1 MNENKTSCAPADNQQ
16 TLWDR
21 IDWTK
26 AELAVRKLQAR
37 IVKAQKEGRYNKVKA
52 LQWTLTHSFY
62 AKALA
67 VKRVTSNGGGNTP
80 GVDMETW
87 EKPEAK
93 TQAISELKR
102 RGYQPKP
109 LRRVHIK
116 KSNGKLRPLGIP
128 TMKDRAMQ
136 ALYLMALEPVSE
148 TTADSRSYGFR
159 KERRCMDAVMQCHNI
174 LRKGYSPEWILE
186 GDIKGC
192 FDHISHEWLLA
203 NIPMDKAILR
213 KWLKCGYIFNKQMFP
228 TEEGTPQ
235 GGIISPTLANMTLD
249 GLQKVLAEKYK
260 RVRIK
265 GKLYSPMVNLVRYA
279 DDFIITC
286 ENRETLE
293 KEIKPLVA
301 DFMSERGLTLSE
313 EKTVITNIHDGFDFL
328 GFNIRKFGNE
338 ILTKPTKKAEKRFME
353 NIRKVTKGHKG
364 CKQES
369 LIRMLNAKIRGW
381 GAYYQHGATRDSFHR
396 IDHQIFLALWQWA
409 KRRHSKKGKR
419 WIKDRYW
426 HNIRGNSWT
435 FAAKFK
441 KSNGKEDQ
449 LTLLKLASSFPF
461 LQYTQIKGDMNPFD
475 ADCRLYFNKRMKSK
489 MLVTLK
495 GRKSLLYLWEKQ
507 GRKCPICGEPIDTHK
522 AWNVMP
528 TVQDGRKCNMLVH
541 DECFKLSR
549 KKTMETR
556 SRMSRSLHTN
566 RDFEKLEPY
575 EGKPSRTV
583 LRGEEGSNALDLPDR
598 PADMEQRNG
607 RAVRKGNTVKL
618 WGGNVV
624 DIVIYGTEKTLDAYK
639 FNLLKNK
646 QMFINQINNGTIAVR
661 RIDEGGMDEDSGM
674 NFAEFVAILSGNN
687 DLLNKTKL
695 DNKIMQLEK
704 EQAIFKKERIRAE
717 RKIAACQEEV
727 EKAKRTEADFKR
739 DLEYINSY
747 NGAKA
752 TLLLNLPQA
761 STEEV
766 GRELHHIA
774 KTYRNGAYGTVGTY
788 AGLNL
793 LVHSKYNMDGTF
805 DRNTFFVEGISGLK
819 YRCGLSGALPLGF
832 VESAQYPHG
841 ALSKLPSLIEK
852 QQKAVERIESEIPTL
867 QKIVCR
873 QWSKTDELSR
883 LKQECKELQHRIDES
898 LKEAEQPQA
907 AKHEAIA
914 EAA

>member
-313 EKTVITNIHDGFDFL
+313 EKTVITNIRDGFDFL

-409 KRRHSKKGKR
+409 KRRHSKKGKQ

-528 TVQDGRKCNMLVH
+528 TVQDGRKCNLLVH

-549 KKTMETR
+549 K
-556 SRMSRSLHTN
+556 
-566 RDFEKLEPY
+566 PY

-793 LVHSKYNMDGTF
+793 LVHSEYNMDGTF

>member
-618 WGGNVV
+618 WGDNVV

-717 RKIAACQEEV
+717 RKIATCQEEV

-766 GRELHHIA
+766 GRELHRIA

-793 LVHSKYNMDGTF
+793 LVHSEYNMDGTF

-883 LKQECKELQHRIDES
+883 FKQECKELQHRIDES